1 MRQHKKQNKND
12 RILKIVLLVSA
23 ALIVL
28 GLLYTLI
35 FSFSGANLLLLLVL
49 ALCVGVC
56 LPSYWTPKKKK

>member
-56 LPSYWTPKKKK
+56 LPSYWAPKKKK